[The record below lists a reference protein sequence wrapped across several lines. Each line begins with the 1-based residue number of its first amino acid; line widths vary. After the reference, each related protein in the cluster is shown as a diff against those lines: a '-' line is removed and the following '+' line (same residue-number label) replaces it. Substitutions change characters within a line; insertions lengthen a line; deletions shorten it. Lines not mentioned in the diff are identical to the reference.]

1 VRAPDHP
8 ITLLIMRETPIAT
21 HAPVAKR
28 PAASGSTRSARAATN
43 AATKASAKPSTPRRA
58 APVSTTGQPHGERDT
73 LPIVAPDD
81 LYLTGES
88 ERAIYNRLSRLEG
101 QVRGVK
107 RMLAER
113 KSCDEMLVQVSALKQ
128 AVNGIATELL
138 QAHMETCVL
147 GRVEAG
153 QGREALASLRSA
165 LTKVMK
171 HG

>member
-1 VRAPDHP
+1 MTENRTRA
-8 ITLLIMRETPIAT
+8 TPVKTSTAN
-21 HAPVAKR
+21 
-28 PAASGSTRSARAATN
+28 SSTRKSSTRATPGARDTATRDGERAALPT
-43 AATKASAKPSTPRRA
+43 AAT
-58 APVSTTGQPHGERDT
+58 
-73 LPIVAPDD
+73 DD

-128 AVNGIATELL
+128 AVNGIAAELL

>member
-1 VRAPDHP
+1 MTMNRTGAK
-8 ITLLIMRETPIAT
+8 TAKTST
-21 HAPVAKR
+21 GTKAKR
-28 PAASGSTRSARAATN
+28 AKPGASEPAALPTV
-43 AATKASAKPSTPRRA
+43 
-58 APVSTTGQPHGERDT
+58 VS
-73 LPIVAPDD
+73 DD

>member
-1 VRAPDHP
+1 MAPP
-8 ITLLIMRETPIAT
+8 TLAGAT
-21 HAPVAKR
+21 GANNPVK
-28 PAASGSTRSARAATN
+28 GL
-43 AATKASAKPSTPRRA
+43 
-58 APVSTTGQPHGERDT
+58 PVLAES
-73 LPIVAPDD
+73 
-81 LYLTGES
+81 LYLTGEA

-107 RMLAER
+107 KMLAEHN
-113 KSCDEMLVQVSALKQ
+113 SCDEMLVQISALKQ
-128 AVNGIATELL
+128 AVNGIAVELL

-153 QGREALASLRSA
+153 EGRQALGSLRSA

>member
-1 VRAPDHP
+1 MKANGQKSTTSRAKKV
-8 ITLLIMRETPIAT
+8 AT
-21 HAPVAKR
+21 
-28 PAASGSTRSARAATN
+28 G
-43 AATKASAKPSTPRRA
+43 RRA
-58 APVSTTGQPHGERDT
+58 ARTRLS
-73 LPIVAPDD
+73 PIVVPAEKD

-107 RMLAER
+107 KMLAEH
-113 KSCDEMLVQVSALKQ
+113 KSCDDMLVQISALKQ
-128 AVNGIATELL
+128 AVNGIAAELL

-153 QGREALASLRSA
+153 DGQRALASLRHSLA
-165 LTKVMK
+165 KVMK